1 MSKGALNRER
11 IIEAARDLFYHQGYA
26 ATSFSDIAQAA
37 KIPRGNFYYYFK
49 SKEDILS
56 DVIRSRIAS
65 LQNQFRLWDTTISD
79 PRQRLLCFIAIPLQD
94 EVNLLRYGCPLGTLN
109 TELCKSNTM
118 QPSSAVAL
126 FDTVVSWIT
135 TQFQGFGCGT
145 LSKMYAMQLLARLQ
159 GAIVICNAYRDNS
172 YLHYE
177 IDQLKT
183 WLGRLQKD
191 TQ

>member
-1 MSKGALNRER
+1 MSKGTLNRER

-56 DVIRSRIAS
+56 DVIRSRLNV
-65 LQNQFRLWDTTISD
+65 LQNQFRDWDCTNSD
-79 PRQRLLCFIAIPLQD
+79 PRQRLLRFICIPLQD
-94 EVNLLRYGCPLGTLN
+94 EVNLIRYGCPLGTLN
-109 TELCKSNTM
+109 SELCKSNTA

-126 FDTVVSWIT
+126 FDMVVAWMA
-135 TQFQGFGCGT
+135 TQFKELDYGPRSHM
-145 LSKMYAMQLLARLQ
+145 LAMQLLARLQ
-159 GAIVICNAYRDNS
+159 GAIVLCNAYRDSS

-177 IDQLKT
+177 IDELKT
-183 WLGRLQKD
+183 WIKSL
-191 TQ
+191 